1 MLVMN
6 INLPVR
12 IGKLVMLL
20 MLISTVIQAQQ
31 LKLGANPSSLQKS
44 ALLELES
51 TSQGLLLPRIS
62 DTTQPTMTS
71 SPDGMLI
78 FSKYDNTLRL
88 RANGYW
94 QKVLTNSAITSLN
107 GQQQAAQT
115 LATSYTP
122 AGTFQFTSAAGAHTL
137 TIPDAS
143 ASQYGFV
150 NTGAQTFGGNKTFN
164 GNTIFGGSTTM
175 NGVVN
180 MNSLTVDN
188 TKDSVVLVYNGMLYK
203 KQLTAGSGSVTSVG
217 LSMPGIFGVSGS
229 PVTTSGTLTASLNT
243 QAANLVFA
251 GPTTGAAAA
260 PTFRPLVAADIPS
273 LATNYI
279 QNQTTVQTANYNIS
293 GNGTIGGS
301 LILPSFT
308 SGSVPFMNGTTVA
321 QSNAD
326 FFWDNTNKRLGI
338 GVNAPNNKLEIAGTV
353 AATGLSGLRLKD
365 LGTATPQASGS
376 KVLSVN
382 NNGDVFVMAN
392 AAANNWLITG
402 NTNIDAT
409 TQFLGTL
416 DDRKMVIKSNN
427 QSFLEF
433 GRRAT
438 LGLTQGYTD
447 YDDDNEK
454 VTFIRS
460 ALQFDVPAAVQ
471 FYKPKMFTDAN
482 GNFRLKGS
490 SAGTDLFELGAT
502 GSNNNGGFEF
512 IIGDDGDE
520 PIVFKSYNY
529 AGPSYTEFMR
539 MQSGKVGINMAGATP
554 AANLDVEG
562 TFKLGANGTVL
573 NNIIKTTVTLTTGN
587 FANTGNAS
595 ATATVANAAAN
606 DNVIINPRVNM
617 GGMIIASARITGTG
631 ANNLRVTFVNLT
643 GGTTSVNAT
652 FDVTVIQ

>member
-1 MLVMN
+1 
-6 INLPVR
+6 
-12 IGKLVMLL
+12 
-20 MLISTVIQAQQ
+20 MLITTVTQAQQ
-31 LKLGANPSSLQKS
+31 LKLGANPSTLQKS

-51 TSQGLLLPRIS
+51 TSQGLLLTRIS
-62 DTTQPTMTS
+62 DTTQSTMTS

-94 QKVLTNSAITSLN
+94 QKVLTNSAITTLN

-150 NTGAQTFGGNKTFN
+150 NTGAQIFGGNKTFN

-180 MNSLTVDN
+180 MNGLTVDN

-217 LSMPGIFGVSGS
+217 LSMPGIFSVSGS

-243 QAANLVFA
+243 QTANQVFA
-251 GPTTGAAAA
+251 GPATGAAAA
-260 PTFRPLVAADIPS
+260 PTFRSLVAADIPS

-402 NTNIDAT
+402 NSNIDAT

-454 VTFIRS
+454 VTFLRS
-460 ALQFDVPAAVQ
+460 ALQFDVPATVQ

-502 GSNNNGGFEF
+502 GTNNDGGFEF

-529 AGPSYTEFMR
+529 TGPTYTEFMR
-539 MQSGKVGINMAGATP
+539 MQSGKVGIDVAGATP
-554 AANLDVEG
+554 TSTLQVGGSFSAAIRSVSGNTTLTGDDF
-562 TFKLGANGTVL
+562 T
-573 NNIIKTTVTLTTGN
+573 IIKTGNGNATITLPAASGCTGRIYVIKRISATGTVTL
-587 FANTGNAS
+587 AS
-595 ATATVANAAAN
+595 NGGSIDGGATLAVTATANVAFMVQS
-606 DNVIINPRVNM
+606 D
-617 GGMIIASARITGTG
+617 GT
-631 ANNLRVTFVNLT
+631 NWYTISKN
-643 GGTTSVNAT
+643 
-652 FDVTVIQ
+652 

>member
-1 MLVMN
+1 MK

-20 MLISTVIQAQQ
+20 MLITTVTQAQQ
-31 LKLGANPSSLQKS
+31 LKLGANPSTLQKS

-51 TSQGLLLPRIS
+51 TSQGLLLTRIS
-62 DTTQPTMTS
+62 DTTQSTMTS

-94 QKVLTNSAITSLN
+94 QKVLTNSAITTLN

-150 NTGAQTFGGNKTFN
+150 NTGAQIFGGNKTFN

-180 MNSLTVDN
+180 MNGLTVDN

-217 LSMPGIFGVSGS
+217 LSMPGIFSVSGS

-243 QAANLVFA
+243 QTANQVFA
-251 GPTTGAAAA
+251 GPATGVAAA
-260 PTFRPLVAADIPS
+260 PTFRSLVAADIPS

-402 NTNIDAT
+402 NSNIDAT

-454 VTFIRS
+454 VTFLRS
-460 ALQFDVPAAVQ
+460 ALQFDVPATVQ

-502 GSNNNGGFEF
+502 GTNNDGGFEF

-529 AGPSYTEFMR
+529 TGPTYTEFMR
-539 MQSGKVGINMAGATP
+539 MQSGKVGIDVAGATP
-554 AANLDVEG
+554 TSTLQVGGSFSAAIRSVSGNTTLTGDDF
-562 TFKLGANGTVL
+562 T
-573 NNIIKTTVTLTTGN
+573 IIKTGNGNATITLPAASGCTGRIYVIKRISATGTVTL
-587 FANTGNAS
+587 AS
-595 ATATVANAAAN
+595 NGGSIDGGATLAVTAAAN
-606 DNVIINPRVNM
+606 VAFMVQSD
-617 GGMIIASARITGTG
+617 GT
-631 ANNLRVTFVNLT
+631 NWYTISKN
-643 GGTTSVNAT
+643 
-652 FDVTVIQ
+652 

>member
-1 MLVMN
+1 MK

-20 MLISTVIQAQQ
+20 MLITTVTQAQQ
-31 LKLGANPSSLQKS
+31 LKLGANPSTLQKS

-51 TSQGLLLPRIS
+51 TSQGLLLTRIS
-62 DTTQPTMTS
+62 DTTQSTMTS

-94 QKVLTNSAITSLN
+94 QKVLTNSAITTLN

-150 NTGAQTFGGNKTFN
+150 NTGAQIFGGNKTFN

-180 MNSLTVDN
+180 MNGLTVDN

-243 QAANLVFA
+243 QTANQVFA
-251 GPTTGAAAA
+251 GPATGAAAA
-260 PTFRPLVAADIPS
+260 PTFRSLVAADIPS

-338 GVNAPNNKLEIAGTV
+338 GVHAPNNKLEIAGTV

-402 NTNIDAT
+402 NSNIDAT

-454 VTFIRS
+454 VTFLRS
-460 ALQFDVPAAVQ
+460 ALQFDVPATVQ

-502 GSNNNGGFEF
+502 GTNNDGGFEF

-529 AGPSYTEFMR
+529 TGPTYTEFMR
-539 MQSGKVGINMAGATP
+539 MQSGKVGIDVAGATP
-554 AANLDVEG
+554 TSTLQVGGSFSAAIRSVSGNTTLTGDDF
-562 TFKLGANGTVL
+562 T
-573 NNIIKTTVTLTTGN
+573 IIKTGNGNATITLPAASGCTGRIYVIKRISATGTVTL
-587 FANTGNAS
+587 AS
-595 ATATVANAAAN
+595 NGGSIDGGATLAVTATANVAFMVQS
-606 DNVIINPRVNM
+606 D
-617 GGMIIASARITGTG
+617 GT
-631 ANNLRVTFVNLT
+631 NWYTISKN
-643 GGTTSVNAT
+643 
-652 FDVTVIQ
+652 

>member
-1 MLVMN
+1 
-6 INLPVR
+6 
-12 IGKLVMLL
+12 
-20 MLISTVIQAQQ
+20 MLITTVTQAQQ
-31 LKLGANPSSLQKS
+31 LKLGANPSTLQKS

-51 TSQGLLLPRIS
+51 TSQGLLLTRIS
-62 DTTQPTMTS
+62 DTTQSTMTS

-94 QKVLTNSAITSLN
+94 QKVLTNSAITTLN

-150 NTGAQTFGGNKTFN
+150 NTGAQIFGGNKTFN

-180 MNSLTVDN
+180 MNGLTVDN

-217 LSMPGIFGVSGS
+217 LSMPGIFSVSGS

-243 QAANLVFA
+243 QTANQVFA
-251 GPTTGAAAA
+251 GPATGAAAA
-260 PTFRPLVAADIPS
+260 PTFRSLVAADIPS

-402 NTNIDAT
+402 NSNIDAT

-454 VTFIRS
+454 VTFLRS
-460 ALQFDVPAAVQ
+460 ALQFDVPATVQ

-502 GSNNNGGFEF
+502 GTNNDGGFEF

-529 AGPSYTEFMR
+529 TGPTYTEFMR
-539 MQSGKVGINMAGATP
+539 MQSGKVGIDVAGATP
-554 AANLDVEG
+554 TSTLQVGGSFSAAIRSVSGNTTLTGDDF
-562 TFKLGANGTVL
+562 T
-573 NNIIKTTVTLTTGN
+573 IIKTGNGNATITLPAASGCTGRIYVIKRISATGTVTL
-587 FANTGNAS
+587 AS
-595 ATATVANAAAN
+595 NGGSIDGGATLAVTAAAN
-606 DNVIINPRVNM
+606 VAFMVQSD
-617 GGMIIASARITGTG
+617 GT
-631 ANNLRVTFVNLT
+631 NWYTISKN
-643 GGTTSVNAT
+643 
-652 FDVTVIQ
+652 

>member
-402 NTNIDAT
+402 NSNIDAT

-454 VTFIRS
+454 VTFLRS
-460 ALQFDVPAAVQ
+460 ALQFDVPATVQ

-502 GSNNNGGFEF
+502 GTNNDGGFEF

-529 AGPSYTEFMR
+529 TGPSYTEFMR
-539 MQSGKVGINMAGATP
+539 MQNGKVGVDVAGVAPTSTLQVGGSFS
-554 AANLDVEG
+554 AAIRSVSGNTTLTGDDF
-562 TFKLGANGTVL
+562 T
-573 NNIIKTTVTLTTGN
+573 IIKTGNGNATITLPAASGCTGRIYVIKRISATGTVTL
-587 FANTGNAS
+587 AS
-595 ATATVANAAAN
+595 NGGSIDGTATLTVTAAAN
-606 DNVIINPRVNM
+606 VAFMVQSD
-617 GGMIIASARITGTG
+617 GT
-631 ANNLRVTFVNLT
+631 NWYTISKN
-643 GGTTSVNAT
+643 
-652 FDVTVIQ
+652 

>member
-1 MLVMN
+1 MN
-6 INLPVR
+6 IILPFR

-20 MLISTVIQAQQ
+20 MLTSTVLQAQQ
-31 LKLGANPSSLQKS
+31 LKLGANPASLQKS

-51 TSQGLLLPRIS
+51 PSQGLLLSRIN
-62 DTTQPTMTS
+62 DTTQSTMTS
-71 SPDGMLI
+71 APDGMLI

-107 GQQQAAQT
+107 GQQQPVQQ
-115 LATSYTP
+115 LVTSYTP
-122 AGTFQFTSAAGAHTL
+122 AGSFQFTSAAGIHTL
-137 TIPDAS
+137 TVPDAS

-150 NTGAQTFGGNKTFN
+150 NAGAQTFGGNKTFN
-164 GNTIFGGSTTM
+164 GNTLFGGSTTM

-180 MNSLTVDN
+180 MNGLTVDN
-188 TKDSVVLVYNGMLYK
+188 TKDSVILIDGGMLYK
-203 KQLTAGSGSVTSVG
+203 RRLPGVSSGTVTSVG
-217 LSMPGIFGVSGS
+217 LSMPGIFSVTGS
-229 PVTTSGTLTASLNT
+229 PVTTSGTLTASFNT
-243 QAANLVFA
+243 QTANQVFA
-251 GPTTGAAAA
+251 GPAAGAAAA
-260 PTFRPLVAADIPS
+260 PTFRNLVATDIPS
-273 LATNYI
+273 LAGSYI
-279 QNQTTVQTANYNIS
+279 QNLGSGTQTANYAIS
-293 GNGTIGGS
+293 GNGSIGGS
-301 LILPSFT
+301 LLLPSFT
-308 SGSVPFMNGTTVA
+308 SGSVLFMNGTTVA

-338 GVNAPNNKLEIAGTV
+338 GVTNPNNKLEIAGTV
-353 AATGLSGLRLKD
+353 ATTGLSGLRLKD
-365 LGTATPQASGS
+365 LGTATPQPSGS

-382 NNGDVFVMAN
+382 NNGDVFVMTN

-402 NTNIDAT
+402 NSNVDAN

-447 YDDDNEK
+447 YNDDNEK
-454 VTFIRS
+454 VTFLRS
-460 ALQFDVPAAVQ
+460 ALQFDVPATVQ

-502 GSNNNGGFEF
+502 GSNNDGGFEF

-520 PIVFKSYNY
+520 PIVFKSYNF

-539 MQSGKVGINMAGATP
+539 MESGKVGINMAGATP

-573 NNIIKTTVTLTTGN
+573 DNIIKTTVTL
-587 FANTGNAS
+587 NTGNIGNGGNGS
-595 ATATVANAAAN
+595 ATATIAGVAVGDAVIVNPRSNLPGIIISSARVSAAN
-606 DNVIINPRVNM
+606 TIRV
-617 GGMIIASARITGTG
+617 A
-631 ANNLRVTFVNLT
+631 FVNLS
-643 GGTTSVNAT
+643 GGTTNVNT
-652 FDVTVIQ
+652 SFDITIIQ

>member
-1 MLVMN
+1 MLT
-6 INLPVR
+6 
-12 IGKLVMLL
+12 
-20 MLISTVIQAQQ
+20 STVIQAQQ
-31 LKLGANPSSLQKS
+31 LKLGANPTSLHKS

-51 TSQGLLLPRIS
+51 TSQGLLLPRIN
-62 DTTQPTMTS
+62 DTTQATMTS

-107 GQQQAAQT
+107 GQQQATQS
-115 LATSYTP
+115 LVTSYTP
-122 AGTFQFTSAAGAHTL
+122 AGTFQFTSAGGTHTL

-143 ASQYGFV
+143 VSQYGFV

-164 GNTIFGGSTTM
+164 NNLLFGGSTTM
-175 NGVVN
+175 NGAVN
-180 MNSLTVDN
+180 MNGLIVDN
-188 TKDSVVLVYNGMLYK
+188 TKDSVLVIDGGMLYK
-203 KQLTAGSGSVTSVG
+203 RRLSAMSSGTVTSVG
-217 LSMPGIFGVSGS
+217 LAMPGIFTVTGS
-229 PVTTSGTLTASLNT
+229 PVTTSGTLTAALST
-243 QAANLVFA
+243 QPANLVFA
-251 GPTTGAAAA
+251 GPASGAAAA
-260 PTFRPLVAADIPS
+260 PTFRNLAAADIPS
-273 LATNYI
+273 LAGSYI
-279 QNQTTVQTANYNIS
+279 QNIGSGTQTANYAIS
-293 GNGTIGGS
+293 GNGSVGGS
-301 LILPSFT
+301 FMLPSLT
-308 SGSVPFMNGTTVA
+308 AGSVLFMTGTTATVA

-353 AATGLSGLRLKD
+353 AATGVSGLRLKD

-382 NNGDVFVMAN
+382 NNGDVFVMTN

-402 NTNIDAT
+402 NTNVDAN

-427 QSFLEF
+427 QSYLEF

-438 LGLTQGYTD
+438 LGLTQPYADYT
-447 YDDDNEK
+447 DDNEK
-454 VTFIRS
+454 VTFLRS

-502 GSNNNGGFEF
+502 GSNNDGGFEF

-529 AGPSYTEFMR
+529 AGPSFSEFMR
-539 MQSGKVGINMAGATP
+539 MQSGKVGVNVAGAVPNSTLQVSGSLALAVRTITGNGQDITLGDNDYTVIKTGGGTSDITLP
-554 AANLDVEG
+554 AASSCPGRIYVL
-562 TFKLGANGTVL
+562 KRANGSGSMNVNSSGGSVEVGTVGAGRA
-573 NNIIKTTVTLTTGN
+573 LTFQSNGTN
-587 FANTGNAS
+587 WY
-595 ATATVANAAAN
+595 
-606 DNVIINPRVNM
+606 VI
-617 GGMIIASARITGTG
+617 S
-631 ANNLRVTFVNLT
+631 
-643 GGTTSVNAT
+643 
-652 FDVTVIQ
+652 QY

>member
-164 GNTIFGGSTTM
+164 NDLLVGGSTTL

-180 MNSLTVDN
+180 MNGLTVDN
-188 TKDSVVLVYNGMLYK
+188 TKDSVVLIYGGMLYK
-203 KQLTAGSGSVTSVG
+203 KRLTASTGTVTSVA
-217 LSMPGIFGVSGS
+217 LSMPGIFSVSGS

-243 QAANLVFA
+243 QAANQVFA
-251 GPTTGAAAA
+251 GPATGAAAA
-260 PTFRPLVAADIPS
+260 PAFRGLVAADIPS
-273 LATNYI
+273 LATSYI
-279 QNQTTVQTANYNIS
+279 QNQSTVQTANYNIS
-293 GNGTIGGS
+293 GNGTMAGNGTIGGTLTLSS
-301 LILPSFT
+301 LT
-308 SGSVPFMNGTTVA
+308 AGSVPFINASKAVA
-321 QSNAD
+321 QNNAS
-326 FFWDNTNKRLGI
+326 FFWDATNNRLGV
-338 GVNAPNNKLEIAGTV
+338 GNNTPGNTLEVSGT
-353 AATGLSGLRLKD
+353 TGSTAGLRLTN
-365 LGTATPQASGS
+365 LGTATPATATT

-382 NNGDVFVMAN
+382 ANGDVIVTNN
-392 AAANNWLITG
+392 ASVTNWLLGG
-402 NTNIDAT
+402 NSNAT
-409 TQFLGTL
+409 ASNFLGTTNAV
-416 DDRKMVIKSNN
+416 DMVLKYNN
-427 QSFLEF
+427 TELFRGTAGTGTFSAYTISLFN
-433 GRRAT
+433 GAT
-438 LGLTQGYTD
+438 AFNGHP
-447 YDDDNEK
+447 
-454 VTFIRS
+454 VTIR
-460 ALQFDVPAAVQ
+460 
-471 FYKPKMFTDAN
+471 AN
-482 GNFRLKGS
+482 GNDVLAFEDASGTPKWHWNLLGSGLNFVESNVMDYRLF
-490 SAGTDLFELGAT
+490 LQ
-502 GSNNNGGFEF
+502 NGG
-512 IIGDDGDE
+512 
-520 PIVFKSYNY
+520 N
-529 AGPSYTEFMR
+529 
-539 MQSGKVGINMAGATP
+539 VGIGTSTP
-554 AANLDVEG
+554 AAKLDVEG
-562 TFKLGANGTVL
+562 DFQLGTDGSVFSNMFRLSNVSVTDNNAFTNTSTNEITVNLAGPLGTKTILTGATIILNPRANFPERLGIGYVRR
-573 NNIIKTTVTLTTGN
+573 
-587 FANTGNAS
+587 AS
-595 ATATVANAAAN
+595 ATSIIIGLTNSGASTSLGTV
-606 DNVIINPRVNM
+606 
-617 GGMIIASARITGTG
+617 S
-631 ANNLRVTFVNLT
+631 
-643 GGTTSVNAT
+643 
-652 FDVTVIQ
+652 FDITVIN

>member
-1 MLVMN
+1 
-6 INLPVR
+6 
-12 IGKLVMLL
+12 
-20 MLISTVIQAQQ
+20 MLITTVTQAQQ
-31 LKLGANPSSLQKS
+31 LKLGANPSTLQKS

-51 TSQGLLLPRIS
+51 TSQGLLLTRIS
-62 DTTQPTMTS
+62 DTTQSTMTS

-94 QKVLTNSAITSLN
+94 QKVLTNSAITTLN

-150 NTGAQTFGGNKTFN
+150 NTGAQIFGGNKTFN

-180 MNSLTVDN
+180 MNGLTVDN

-243 QAANLVFA
+243 QTANQVFA
-251 GPTTGAAAA
+251 GPATGAAAA
-260 PTFRPLVAADIPS
+260 PTFRSLVAADIPS

-402 NTNIDAT
+402 NSNIDAT

-454 VTFIRS
+454 VTFLRS
-460 ALQFDVPAAVQ
+460 ALQFDVPATVQ

-502 GSNNNGGFEF
+502 GTNNDGGFEF

-529 AGPSYTEFMR
+529 TGPTYTEFMR
-539 MQSGKVGINMAGATP
+539 MQSGKVGIDVAGATP
-554 AANLDVEG
+554 TSTLQVGGSFSAAIRSVSGNTTLTGDDF
-562 TFKLGANGTVL
+562 T
-573 NNIIKTTVTLTTGN
+573 IIKTGNGNATITLPAASGCTGRIYVIKRISATGTVTL
-587 FANTGNAS
+587 AS
-595 ATATVANAAAN
+595 NGGSIDGGATLAVTAAAN
-606 DNVIINPRVNM
+606 VAFMVQSD
-617 GGMIIASARITGTG
+617 GT
-631 ANNLRVTFVNLT
+631 NWYTISKN
-643 GGTTSVNAT
+643 
-652 FDVTVIQ
+652 